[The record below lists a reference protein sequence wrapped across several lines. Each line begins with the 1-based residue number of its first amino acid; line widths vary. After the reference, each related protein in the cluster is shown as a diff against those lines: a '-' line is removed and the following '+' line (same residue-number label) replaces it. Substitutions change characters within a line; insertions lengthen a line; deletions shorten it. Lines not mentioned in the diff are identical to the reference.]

1 MESLERIYEMDA
13 DIFVSLKLVC
23 FNSFQH
29 VIDKSYPVCLLHT
42 RWHIYFD
49 HHGVN
54 FMFSDQELL
63 FQCLQLTVRSLLCS
77 EKTIWYNLPNEGL
90 LVKCQFSQEPDLF
103 LRQSLQ
109 FVPMNVCLLLYVVFL
124 HFPFTAEDYILECK
138 NSRFTVRLKSSISAN
153 TRCGH

>member
-1 MESLERIYEMDA
+1 MSIWDNKNRFSDLLTPESTIRNDGTDCVLNITRPYRYSHVFLFCHNLACMESLERIYEMDA

-23 FNSFQH
+23 SNLFQN
-29 VIDKSYPVCLLHT
+29 VIDESYYVCLLHT

-77 EKTIWYNLPNEGL
+77 EKTIWYSLPNEGL
-90 LVKCQFSQEPDLF
+90 LVKCQFSQEPTSF
-103 LRQSLQ
+103 
-109 FVPMNVCLLLYVVFL
+109 
-124 HFPFTAEDYILECK
+124 
-138 NSRFTVRLKSSISAN
+138 
-153 TRCGH
+153 